1 MVDIVAIKDYLKKL
15 QRIINF
21 DAVFTFGSFKL
32 VKKNRIND
40 ITCCLLATLPDS
52 YKRVIKTKKDVQR
65 YNSVLCYGALSK
77 LLAKSFILDKNLCV
91 VNVTEANKMISS
103 MINFIERDINAIEE
117 LFNRQD

>member
-21 DAVFTFGSFKL
+21 DAVFTFGSYKL

-65 YNSVLCYGALSK
+65 YNSVLCYGALTK
-77 LLAKSFILDKNLCV
+77 LLAKNFILDKNLCI
-91 VNVTEANKMISS
+91 VNITEANKMISS
-103 MINFIERDINAIEE
+103 MINSIERDINAIEE
-117 LFNRQD
+117 LFNK

>member
-21 DAVFTFGSFKL
+21 DTAFSLGSYKFVRKS
-32 VKKNRIND
+32 RIND
-40 ITCCLLATLPDS
+40 IMCCLLATLPDS
-52 YKRVIKTKKDVQR
+52 YKRVIKTKKDIQR
-65 YNSVLCYGALSK
+65 FNSVLCYGALTK

-103 MINFIERDINAIEE
+103 MIVSIERDINAIEE
-117 LFNRQD
+117 LFNKQD